1 VAEGSVYLGR
11 RRFDTMAVDDDD
23 FMGIDDDALVEFLR
37 EAAGDRL
44 RGVVRYRADDYR
56 FLFDREDAG
65 WGPSEQA
72 DLETFVDQFRHAE
85 LEEAERTDALN
96 VGNHHATVRLYD
108 EAVVLHFPQGEDV
121 GTLVSLDPAAAAS
134 LAEFVSACLK
144 YLFRDSP
151 QRIENA
157 PDW

>member
-1 VAEGSVYLGR
+1 
-11 RRFDTMAVDDDD
+11 MATEDDDD
-23 FMGIDDDALVEFLR
+23 LVGFLDDV
-37 EAAGDRL
+37 AGRHL
-44 RGVVRYRADDYR
+44 RGIVRYHADDYR
-56 FLFDREDAG
+56 FLFDRADAG
-65 WGPSEQA
+65 WGPGEQA
-72 DLETFVDQFRHAE
+72 DLEAFVDQFRHAE
-85 LEEAERTDALN
+85 LTETERTEALN

-121 GTLVSLDPAAAAS
+121 GTLVSLDPEAATD

-151 QRIENA
+151 QEIANA